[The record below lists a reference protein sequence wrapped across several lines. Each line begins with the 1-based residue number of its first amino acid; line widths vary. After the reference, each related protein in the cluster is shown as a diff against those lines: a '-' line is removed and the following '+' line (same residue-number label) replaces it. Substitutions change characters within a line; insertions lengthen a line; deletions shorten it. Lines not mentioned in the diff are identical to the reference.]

1 MGWRYNRMVDM
12 KNLDLIDNKRC
23 FVCGR
28 ENTAGLRVPFRVD
41 KETRSIVGEFVADSV
56 YQGFEGITHGG
67 ILSTL
72 LDEAMVKLAFEL
84 GQPAVTAWMEV
95 RFISPLRIGEKVLVK
110 GNIMKSTKRLIE
122 AKAEISSIDG
132 TLIARANGKL
142 MVLSA

>member
-1 MGWRYNRMVDM
+1 MVDM
-12 KNLDLIDNKRC
+12 KDLTLIDNKRC

-28 ENTAGLRVPFRVD
+28 ENRAGLRIPFRVD
-41 KETRSIVGEFVADSV
+41 KEAKSIVGEFVADST

-84 GQPAVTAWMEV
+84 GQAAVTAWMEV
-95 RFISPLRIGEKVLVK
+95 RFISPLRTGEKVLVK
-110 GNIMKSTKRLIE
+110 GNIVKTTKRLIE
-122 AKAEISSIDG
+122 AMAEISSMDG
-132 TLIARANGKL
+132 TAIARARGKL